1 LHTRIHTGDKPFKCD
16 FEECEYSS
24 TQCSSLRVHK
34 RTHTNER
41 PYKCDFEDC
50 AMAFKTSS
58 GLVLHKRIH
67 TGEKPYKC
75 DFDMC
80 DYSSR
85 DRANLETHKRTHT
98 GEKPYNCEICSMEFR
113 QATHLTIHTRIHT
126 GEKPYKCTECD
137 FVTAYDGSLK
147 KHHRYL
153 HTEEGQRE
161 RKIEEVKIE
170 KILPVDSFKREHH
183 VDYMCVDPN
192 MTFSRLDFLFPYY
205 NGGHI
210 ILEVDEEQHSHIS
223 QACETARMNNVVTS
237 WILEG
242 NSTPVVW
249 IRYNPHAYRID
260 GVLAKMPTKERH
272 RKLVEFINQ
281 ISFEGEPDV
290 RIYYL
295 FYDIDGGI
303 PVVLSDPDFHPTVKT
318 WVVT

>member
-1 LHTRIHTGDKPFKCD
+1 MKK
-16 FEECEYSS
+16 S
-24 TQCSSLRVHK
+24 
-34 RTHTNER
+34 
-41 PYKCDFEDC
+41 YKCDECDS
-50 AMAFKTSS
+50 AF
-58 GLVLHKRIH
+58 
-67 TGEKPYKC
+67 
-75 DFDMC
+75 
-80 DYSSR
+80 SR
-85 DRANLETHKRTHT
+85 SHHLITHKRTHT
-98 GEKPYNCEICSMEFR
+98 GEKPYKCDVCDSAFNQSND
-113 QATHLTIHTRIHT
+113 LTRHKLTHT
-126 GEKPYKCTECD
+126 GEKPYKCDVCD
-137 FVTAYDGSLK
+137 SAFNQSNDLTTHKRTHTGEKPYKCDMCDSAFNQSSSLK
-147 KHHRYL
+147 QHYSYY
-153 HTEEGQRE
+153 HTEEGQQQ
-161 RKIEEVKIE
+161 RKKEEVKIE

-183 VDYMCVDPN
+183 VDYRCVDPN

-303 PVVLSDPDFHPTVKT
+303 PIVLSDPDFHPTVKT